1 MISYFVFIISLLP
14 GFGLFWILKYQ
25 TDINFFKNSSL
36 FLKSLLIL
44 ILTNTVFLVYS
55 FLQTFLWMSIV
66 KNSPSYK
73 PSEGNM
79 SGAFVDKSVAEN
91 YNTFSLAILL
101 ITILAF
107 VLLFIKGFI
116 DRKKN
121 KSLIQQ
127 QTPENNPLFLLKI
140 GFSLLLFMMIMFSM
154 IMLVFTSDFI
164 VSYSE

>member
-1 MISYFVFIISLLP
+1 MISYFIFIISLLP

-25 TDINFFKNSSL
+25 TDIKFFKNSSP

-44 ILTNTVFLVYS
+44 ILTNTVFLLYS

-73 PSEGNM
+73 SSEGNM
-79 SGAFVDKSVAEN
+79 GGAFVGKSVAEN
-91 YNTFSLAILL
+91 YNTFSFAILL

-140 GFSLLLFMMIMFSM
+140 GLSLLLFMMIMFSM

-164 VSYSE
+164 VSYYE